1 MSASTLAL
9 ESAYAA
15 IGCRIATVLPCPREK
30 RLLSLS
36 YKAWRRRRILKRI
49 RIPEDTWREA
59 FSYLTFLRE
68 LSNEELERLR
78 ELATLFLHEKAIE
91 GAAGLS
97 LTEAM
102 RLTIALQAC
111 LPILNLGL
119 DWYAGWTSV
128 IVYPTG
134 FIPDREYTDETGIV
148 HAERHALSGESW
160 LRGPVIL
167 SWEDVVPADASDGY
181 NLVIHEFAHKLDMLD
196 GVANGLPPLHRGMSV
211 SAWAEAFS
219 QAYADFR
226 ATVDRDEETAI
237 DPYGAEDPG
246 EFFAVLSELFFTSP
260 SVIQQT
266 YPAVYHQLSA
276 FYRQDPAAG
285 ESRSP

>member
-1 MSASTLAL
+1 M
-9 ESAYAA
+9 
-15 IGCRIATVLPCPREK
+15 K
-30 RLLSLS
+30 RLLS
-36 YKAWRRRRILKRI
+36 YKEWRRRRILKRL
-49 RIPEDTWREA
+49 RIPEAAWREA
-59 FSYLTFLRE
+59 FSHSSLLHG
-68 LSNEELERLR
+68 LSNDELVRLR
-78 ELATLFLHEKAIE
+78 ELAILFLHRKSIE

-97 LTEAM
+97 LTSAM

-134 FIPDREYTDETGIV
+134 FIPDREYTDDAGVV
-148 HAERHALSGESW
+148 HRGRHALSGESW

-167 SWEDVVPADASDGY
+167 SWEDVVPQEASLGY

-196 GVANGLPPLHRGMSV
+196 GDANGLPPLHRGMSV
-211 SAWAEAFS
+211 KAWAEALS

-226 ATVDRDEETAI
+226 EKVDRGEETTI

-246 EFFAVLSELFFTSP
+246 EFFAVLSELFFANPRAIKESH
-260 SVIQQT
+260 
-266 YPAVYHQLSA
+266 PAVYRQLSA
-276 FYRQDPAAG
+276 FYRQDPAVRA
-285 ESRSP
+285 SRSR